1 MGLELWEFSRM
12 MLKSVAGTTIWLEV
26 PITEMGNSREK
37 EYLRVCGEGKIS
49 VLDILL
55 KMRVS

>member
-1 MGLELWEFSRM
+1 M
-12 MLKSVAGTTIWLEV
+12 MLKSVAGTNIWLEV